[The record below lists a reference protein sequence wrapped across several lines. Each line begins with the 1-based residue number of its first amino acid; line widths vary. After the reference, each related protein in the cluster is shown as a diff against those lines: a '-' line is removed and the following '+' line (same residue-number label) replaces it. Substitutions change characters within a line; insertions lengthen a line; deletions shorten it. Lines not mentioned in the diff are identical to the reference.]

1 MVDQARLVAGAE
13 AVVDVD
19 HRHAARARVQHGQKR
34 RDPAERRPVAH
45 ARGHGDDRARHQP
58 RHDARQG
65 SLHARHGDDHAGLRQ
80 LVGAGEQAMDAGHAH
95 VVAAHD
101 VVSQELRRHRRLF
114 GHRHVARPRR
124 RHDDAA
130 RARRCGQA
138 ADDAEPC
145 LGAVGERGQRRCKR
159 RRLRLV
165 HARHQHARLAAF
177 RQCAADALDLGSGLP
192 LAVHDLAHALAH
204 AARQVG
210 LGIAQ
215 ILERRPRQPRRGL
228 VGRQRAGLHRRK
240 HLGQFLSVHVSSF
253 RPCT

>member
-1 MVDQARLVAGAE
+1 
-13 AVVDVD
+13 
-19 HRHAARARVQHGQKR
+19 
-34 RDPAERRPVAH
+34 
-45 ARGHGDDRARHQP
+45 
-58 RHDARQG
+58 
-65 SLHARHGDDHAGLRQ
+65 
-80 LVGAGEQAMDAGHAH
+80 MDAGHAH

-114 GHRHVARPRR
+114 GHGHVARPRR

-228 VGRQRAGLHRRK
+228 VGRQRAGLHRRQ
-240 HLGQFLSVHVSSF
+240 HLGQFPSIHVSSF
-253 RPCT
+253 RPCAQTAPHLSRPRPKPFACLSACSHGFSGTPHRALPLRYPARAAACVLGLSPLSSTSRRNRP